1 VARRAAICLALL
13 VGLVAPAL
21 AAETPIPPA
30 PTRWVTDPTAL
41 LTPATRSQLDARL
54 ESYQQATGHQVI
66 VWIGTT
72 LGGAPLEEWAA
83 NAFRAWGIGRKGEDD
98 GVAIFVFRADRA
110 LRIEVGYGVEDRLP
124 DAYASRI
131 VRDVMTPALR
141 ANQPDAAVTG
151 AVDQVLSRLGG
162 EPGGVIAPPLAG
174 STERPARAPNPVT
187 IVFGILGLIAIV
199 VFAITHPRLALFMLW
214 SVMSGG
220 RGGGFGGGGG
230 GFSGG
235 GGRSGGGGASG
246 SW

>member
-1 VARRAAICLALL
+1 MARRAAILLALL
-13 VGLVAPAL
+13 VAAPVL
-21 AAETPIPPA
+21 AAETPIPRA
-30 PTRWVTDPTAL
+30 PTRWVTDPTGLMSAQ
-41 LTPATRSQLDARL
+41 ARDQVDARL
-54 ESYQQATGHQVI
+54 ERYQQATGHQVI

-98 GVAIFVFRADRA
+98 GVAIFLFRTDRTM
-110 LRIEVGYGVEDRLP
+110 RIEVGYGVEDRLP

-131 VRDVMTPALR
+131 IREVMAPALR
-141 ANQPDAAVTG
+141 AGNPDAAVTG

-162 EPGGVIAPPLAG
+162 EPGGSAAPVL
-174 STERPARAPNPVT
+174 TEQPSRRLDPFT
-187 IVFGILGLIAIV
+187 IVLGGLVLIALLVFV
-199 VFAITHPRLALFMLW
+199 VTHPRLALFALW
-214 SVMSGG
+214 ALF
-220 RGGGFGGGGG
+220 RGGGGGFGGGGGG

>member
-1 VARRAAICLALL
+1 MTKRAAIVVALL
-13 VGLVAPAL
+13 VGLVGLAL

-54 ESYQQATGHQVI
+54 ESYERTTHHQVI

-124 DAYASRI
+124 DAYASQI

-162 EPGGVIAPPLAG
+162 EPGGTVVPPLAG
-174 STERPARAPNPVT
+174 STERPARAPSRVS
-187 IVFGILGLIAIV
+187 ISFGIIGLVANH
-199 VFAITHPRLALFMLW
+199 VFAITHPRMALFMLW
-214 SVMSGG
+214 TIVSRGAG
-220 RGGGFGGGGG
+220 GGGFGGGGG
-230 GFSGG
+230 FSGR

>member
-1 VARRAAICLALL
+1 MAKRAAIVVAVL
-13 VGLVAPAL
+13 VGLVGLAI

-54 ESYQQATGHQVI
+54 ESYERATHHQVI

-124 DAYASRI
+124 DAYASQI
-131 VRDVMTPALR
+131 VRDVMAPALR

-162 EPGGVIAPPLAG
+162 EPGGAVVPPLAG
-174 STERPARAPNPVT
+174 STERPARAPSLVS
-187 IVFGILGLIAIV
+187 IIFGIVGLVAIL

-214 SVMSGG
+214 TIVSRGA
-220 RGGGFGGGGG
+220 GGGFGGGGG
-230 GFSGG
+230 FSGR

>member
-1 VARRAAICLALL
+1 VAKRAVIVVAVLVSL
-13 VGLVAPAL
+13 VGLAL

-41 LTPATRSQLDARL
+41 LTPATRSKLDARL
-54 ESYQQATGHQVI
+54 ESYERATHHQVI

-72 LGGAPLEEWAA
+72 LGGAPVEEWAA

-98 GVAIFVFRADRA
+98 GVAIFIFRADRA

-124 DAYASRI
+124 DAYASQI

-162 EPGGVIAPPLAG
+162 EPNGVVVPPLAD
-174 STERPARAPNPVT
+174 STKRPARAPSPVS
-187 IVFGILGLIAIV
+187 IIFGIIGLIALL

-214 SVMSGG
+214 TIVSRGA
-220 RGGGFGGGGG
+220 GGGFGGGS
-230 GFSGG
+230 GFSGR